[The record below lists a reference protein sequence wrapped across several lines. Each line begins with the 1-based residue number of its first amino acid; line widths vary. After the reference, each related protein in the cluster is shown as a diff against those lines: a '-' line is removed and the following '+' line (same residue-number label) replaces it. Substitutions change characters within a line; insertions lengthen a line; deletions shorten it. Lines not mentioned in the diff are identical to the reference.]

1 MGEKS
6 EYLLEITDLVK
17 EFKIRKT
24 FGGKDKNAN
33 SKIVAVNHSSLRI
46 RKGEIYG
53 LVGESGCGKSTFG
66 RCVLQLIPPTSGSIK
81 YEGRELAGLS
91 GKKLRPYRKKMQIVF
106 QNPYASLNPKMK
118 IRSALK
124 EVLRHFGIASGRE
137 EEDIIATLNMVGL
150 EKEVLD
156 KYPHQFSG
164 GQLQRIAIARA
175 LLVEPELL
183 IADEPVSALDVSIQ
197 AQVLNIL
204 RDLNRIIHLTMLF
217 VSHDLSV
224 VQYLCDKVAVIYNGV
239 IVEDGTIDDL
249 YNHTGHPYTRA
260 LLSAVPVPDPEVE
273 ANEIEILSDSNE
285 MAGEQ
290 KGCVYYSRC
299 PQRSDRCREKIDPV
313 TVNGHMCRCI
323 LAGESVCNHGGKRG

>member
-1 MGEKS
+1 
-6 EYLLEITDLVK
+6 
-17 EFKIRKT
+17 
-24 FGGKDKNAN
+24 
-33 SKIVAVNHSSLRI
+33 
-46 RKGEIYG
+46 
-53 LVGESGCGKSTFG
+53 
-66 RCVLQLIPPTSGSIK
+66 
-81 YEGRELAGLS
+81 
-91 GKKLRPYRKKMQIVF
+91 
-106 QNPYASLNPKMK
+106 MK